1 MHPDTQDRC
10 LCAHLRRAAGAMT
23 RFYDQTMA
31 PSGLTISQYVLLRS
45 LTRLGSSSIT
55 TLALQMRL
63 DRSTLARNLR
73 PLLRMAYVEDMSQP
87 GARDCELRVTSKGAA
102 ALAAAHPLWQDAQR
116 MMKERIGEENL
127 SAFWAALA
135 SIENL
140 PAE

>member
-1 MHPDTQDRC
+1 MYPDIQDRC

-23 RFYDQTMA
+23 RYYDQTMA
-31 PSGLTISQYVLLRS
+31 PSGLTISS
-45 LTRLGSSSIT
+45 LTRLGGSSIT
-55 TLALQMRL
+55 ILALQMRL

-73 PLLRMAYVEDMSQP
+73 PLRRMAYVEDISQP
-87 GARDCELRVTSKGAA
+87 GARDCELRVASKGAA

-127 SAFWAALA
+127 SAFRAALS